1 MHPRDLGTFFDVAD
15 NGSYY
20 GLSEVC
26 PEKDTER
33 EVAKKV
39 GSLVVQRLMAEG
51 MSEDEIKMFFLTNTR
66 GYSHLSPSF
75 KNISEITGYA
85 QIAEQMFQNSK
96 ISELTQKLF
105 GYERNGDPLRSLVY
119 FVNYRFAQFTDKD
132 AVFYTDVGSM
142 AQFLG
147 SVNNLIKGDLPTTKD
162 GSFVDSDGNSLRY
175 DSNRSAQLHEE
186 LKSILFDYIKRYYLP
201 DVPDGELDQ
210 QQIEDIFQAVKL
222 AGFEPLTNSYY
233 FPIKDENIGPGNRQ
247 IIESA
252 YKKIF
257 EKELVRRDDGK
268 EIESLPTPA
277 EFRKQIDGKSIRD
290 IEELLNKYAYDHE
303 LDPETKAQYV
313 AVGLAYL
320 DDYDFA
326 RKHLESLVQDEIGYS
341 AMQTW
346 RQHGDPKWSVDS
358 MLADLKRLLVK
369 ASGQGEEPKPR
380 NLTIDELIKEYNLDG
395 ELLYAEAAKKGEIE
409 RTSAK
414 IEFVTNTIS
423 SSEEKLFVFVESIM
437 RDTRA
442 DIGAMDQYQ
451 LLALCHPLFK
461 LANEDDRS
469 GVFERDR
476 IRDFDRFYQL
486 RFVQEIVKQI
496 EEVHFENIQD
506 LAAYVK
512 DAKNKYSQPPVNAKF
527 SLYEDDVYSVL
538 LAKPVRDELHRL
550 TEPGKLR
557 QQDYPALV
565 GLLNENFPYSP
576 QRRELI
582 KALNTAYLND
592 PEVEIQVKMDFYF
605 KEYKLLGVEGAILV
619 AEQITDIHT
628 YQAFKQRLDGLA
640 IEYVSGE
647 ESLDGVAITDIASS
661 ILTQKANLLI
671 KTASGSGKVAKEV
684 STDLAVEWVRA
695 YLGENEWRKND
706 IQYDKKSRKF
716 ILTESGRSAFATF
729 SDTIDYFKNLP
740 DSQKLA
746 IALKA
751 MSDQDGLLVSEDGR
765 NLLERMLVD
774 GLGLKEEFF
783 RAALSSA
790 IKKGDAK
797 VVGLPAAQM
806 LIPFMFQALKTD
818 SVDMRRLRNVTFT
831 ERKDG
836 EYVYRKVKDKDYSED
851 LPQILTSGT
860 RDIRYFG
867 FRYHHQPNSVIG
879 KQAQESGSTY
889 FETLENLQGQVISA
903 SSQEQTEIVSNLPA
917 ATEAM
922 IKAGET
928 SPVFVRGMQMA
939 VQLINFEPA
948 VRERLSQT
956 QDSMKGM
963 EKLRFWDNLLS
974 KAQSDPELA
983 RLLEEDLISLD
994 SYLGGG
1000 SLFTTYGATIRA
1012 EDGSS
1017 KKVVVKMLN
1026 PNAEEF
1032 IRLSYTFSSKVLGE
1046 VEQTTR
1052 GKTRQNARL
1061 AESLLDLSNT
1071 WCIRDINDSTYAER
1085 DDAFRLTV
1093 QSYNEKSGKTAIDVP
1108 ERRYTSKKVKVEDQ
1122 YQGTTLNKFLSSS
1135 EISSEAKQ
1143 EVVDNLLGFFDHQFD
1158 FAPITTP
1165 EGKKV
1170 FVFHSDPHAGNYMI
1184 DPEASGQSL
1193 GAIDRSMYL
1202 ALEERDV
1209 EMFKLLKSGKG
1220 GKFIN
1225 RFIARCLE
1233 VSGIEGF
1240 EATRSRYGV
1249 LNQLAGELAR
1259 QKLGGRTDTASYLH
1273 VIMQEFSKYGE
1284 KYLLLDTTGEQSPVE
1299 GVINSYF
1306 RNNPETDALSAY
1318 DALKDNLVNGENG
1331 TMTLTYQQ
1339 FKELLAQMQGE
1350 GSVRKKAIEVPIE
1363 YRLMIRNIVAMQNL
1377 RQRWS
1382 KSA

>member
-1 MHPRDLGTFFDVAD
+1 
-15 NGSYY
+15 
-20 GLSEVC
+20 
-26 PEKDTER
+26 
-33 EVAKKV
+33 
-39 GSLVVQRLMAEG
+39 
-51 MSEDEIKMFFLTNTR
+51 
-66 GYSHLSPSF
+66 
-75 KNISEITGYA
+75 
-85 QIAEQMFQNSK
+85 
-96 ISELTQKLF
+96 
-105 GYERNGDPLRSLVY
+105 
-119 FVNYRFAQFTDKD
+119 
-132 AVFYTDVGSM
+132 
-142 AQFLG
+142 
-147 SVNNLIKGDLPTTKD
+147 
-162 GSFVDSDGNSLRY
+162 LRY

-186 LKSILFDYIKRYYLP
+186 LKNILFDYIERYYLP

-210 QQIEDIFQAVKL
+210 EQIEDIFQAVKL

-233 FPIKDENIGPGNRQ
+233 FPIKDKNIGPGNRQ

-257 EKELVRRDDGK
+257 GKELVRRDDGK

-277 EFRKQIDGKSIRD
+277 EFREQIDGKSRWD
-290 IEELLNKYAYDHE
+290 IEQLLNKYAYDHE

-326 RKHLESLVQDEIGYS
+326 RKHLESLVQDKIGYS
-341 AMQTW
+341 AMKNW
-346 RQHGDPKWSVDS
+346 REHGDPKWSAMNS
-358 MLADLKRLLVK
+358 MRANLKSSFVE

-380 NLTIDELIKEYNLDG
+380 KLTIDDLIQEYSLDR
-395 ELLYAEAAKKGEIE
+395 ELLYAEAGKKGEIE
-409 RTSAK
+409 RTSTK
-414 IEFVTNTIS
+414 IEFVTNTIA

-437 RDTRA
+437 RDTHA

-461 LANEDDRS
+461 LANEDDRN

-486 RFVQEIVKQI
+486 HFVQEIVKQI

-512 DAKNKYSQPPVNAKF
+512 DAKNKYSQRPVNAKF

-592 PEVEIQVKMDFYF
+592 PEVVIQDKMDFYF
-605 KEYKLLGVEGAILV
+605 KEYKLLGFEGAILV
-619 AEQITDIHT
+619 AEQITDIPT
-628 YQAFKQRLDGLA
+628 YQAFKQRLDELA
-640 IEYVSGE
+640 IEYISGE
-647 ESLDGVAITDIASS
+647 ESLDGVATTDIASS
-661 ILTQKANLLI
+661 ILTQKADLLI
-671 KTASGSGKVAKEV
+671 KTASGSGQVAREV
-684 STDLAVEWVRA
+684 STDLAVEWVRT
-695 YLGENEWRKND
+695 YLGEKEWRKND
-706 IQYDKKSRKF
+706 IQYDKKSGKF

-818 SVDMRRLRNVTFT
+818 SVDMRRLRNVEFR
-831 ERKDG
+831 EREDG
-836 EYVYRKVKDKDYSED
+836 KYVYRKVKNKDYSED

-860 RDIRYFG
+860 RNIRYFG

-903 SSQEQTEIVSNLPA
+903 YSQEQTEIVSNLPA

-1017 KKVVVKMLN
+1017 KKVVIKMLN

-1032 IRLSYTFSSKVLGE
+1032 IRLSYTFSSTVLGE
-1046 VEQTTR
+1046 VEQNTR

-1093 QSYNEKSGKTAIDVP
+1093 QSYNEKSGKTAIDAP

-1122 YQGTTLNKFLSSS
+1122 YQGITLNKFLSSS
-1135 EISSEAKQ
+1135 EISSETKQ
-1143 EVVDNLLGFFDHQFD
+1143 QVVDNLLGFFDYQFD

-1165 EGKKV
+1165 EGEKV

-1209 EMFKLLKSGKG
+1209 EMFKLLKSGNG
-1220 GKFIN
+1220 AQFIN
-1225 RFIARCLE
+1225 GFIARCLE
-1233 VSGIEGF
+1233 VSGIEGS
-1240 EATRSRYGV
+1240 EATRIRYGV
-1249 LNQLAGELAR
+1249 LNQLGGELVR
-1259 QKLGGRTDTASYLH
+1259 QRLRGRTDTASYLQ

-1284 KYLLLDTTGEQSPVE
+1284 KYLPLDTTVEQSPIE
-1299 GVINSYF
+1299 GVVNSYF
-1306 RNNPETDALSAY
+1306 RNNPETHALSAY
-1318 DALKDNLVNGENG
+1318 NALKDNLVNGENG
-1331 TMTLTYQQ
+1331 TRTLTYQQ
-1339 FKELLAQMQGE
+1339 FKELLAQMQDKGF
-1350 GSVRKKAIEVPIE
+1350 VRKKAIEVPIE